1 MFHSLRST
9 IKPGEVIDVHVHIA
23 GPEGE
28 NNELYYTSELFKKSL
43 SYEGIKLV
51 TKLTSAQITGPR
63 YVSVLLSQLKQSR
76 HVDKIVLLAL
86 DQAYSEEGQVLTEA
100 THLYVSNEYLAYLS
114 QMYPMFLFGCS
125 VHPYRQD
132 AVDALWECAAHGAVL
147 CKWLPSSQSIDP
159 THPLSQKFYRAL
171 AELKMPLLIH
181 MGPEET
187 IPGGLSEKD
196 ELLFN
201 AAGGKYG
208 TNPGDAITM
217 ALDAGATV
225 IIAHSATPLGKL
237 LDKHNDYWEKVF
249 AKLLGRVEKG
259 NPRSSLYADI
269 SAFCL
274 PGRFKYVKQI
284 IPLAHE
290 MPERF
295 LYGSDYPIPIVSF
308 KNKSIEEVLDA
319 FGWLAG
325 RALPTNDF
333 DKNYQL
339 LEPHFSKATFTAAAK
354 VLRHPQM
361 PLIPLDRYRKE
372 LGMKKRK
379 KFWFLGRKNESI

>member
-1 MFHSLRST
+1 MFNSLRSNF
-9 IKPGEVIDVHVHIA
+9 KPHDVIDIHVHIA
-23 GPEGE
+23 GPKGE
-28 NNELYYTSELFKKSL
+28 NDELYYMSNLFTKSL

-51 TKLTSAQITGPR
+51 TKITSSQVSGPR
-63 YVSVLLSQLKQSR
+63 YVSILLNQLKQSKY
-76 HVDKIVLLAL
+76 VDKIVLLAL
-86 DQAYSEEGQVLTEA
+86 DQAYSEEGQVLPKA

-125 VHPYRQD
+125 VHPYRENAAD
-132 AVDALWECAAHGAVL
+132 VLWECAAHGAVL

-181 MGPEET
+181 VGPEET
-187 IPGGLSEKD
+187 IPGGLNKKD

-201 AAGGKYG
+201 AASGKYG
-208 TNPGDAITM
+208 KNPGDAITM
-217 ALDAGATV
+217 ALDTGATV
-225 IIAHSATPLGKL
+225 IVAHSATPLGKL
-237 LDKHNDYWEKVF
+237 LDKNNDYWENVFEMLMGKV
-249 AKLLGRVEKG
+249 ENE
-259 NPRSSLYADI
+259 NPISSLYADI

-284 IPLAHE
+284 IPMAQE

-308 KNKSIEEVLDA
+308 RSKSIDEILDA
-319 FGWLAG
+319 FGWLVG

-339 LEPHFSKATFTAAAK
+339 LEPHFPRKTFTAATK

-361 PLIPLDRYRKE
+361 PLISLDRYRKN
-372 LGMKKRK
+372 LGLKKK
-379 KFWFLGRKNESI
+379 KSFSF

>member
-1 MFHSLRST
+1 MFHSLRSSF
-9 IKPGEVIDVHVHIA
+9 KPDDVIDIHVHIA
-23 GPEGE
+23 GPKGE
-28 NNELYYTSELFKKSL
+28 NEELYYISNLFTKSL
-43 SYEGIKLV
+43 SFEGIKLV
-51 TKLTSAQITGPR
+51 TKITSSQISGPR
-63 YVSVLLSQLKQSR
+63 YLSVLLNQLKQSR
-76 HVDKIVLLAL
+76 YVDKIVLLAL
-86 DQAYSEEGQVLTEA
+86 DQAYSEEGQVLPQA

-125 VHPYRQD
+125 VHPYREN
-132 AVDALWECAAHGAVL
+132 AADALWESAAHGAVL

-181 MGPEET
+181 VGPEET
-187 IPGGLSEKD
+187 IPGGLNKKD

-201 AAGGKYG
+201 AASGKYG
-208 TNPGDAITM
+208 KNPGDAITM
-217 ALDAGATV
+217 ALDSGATV
-225 IIAHSATPLGKL
+225 IVAHSAIPLGKL
-237 LDKHNDYWEKVF
+237 LDKHNDYWENVF
-249 AKLLGRVEKG
+249 AKLMVRVENG
-259 NPRSSLYADI
+259 DPMSSLYADI

-284 IPLAHE
+284 IPMAQE

-295 LYGSDYPIPIVSF
+295 LYGSDYPVPIVSF
-308 KNKSIEEVLDA
+308 RSKSIEGILDA

-339 LEPHFSKATFTAAAK
+339 LEPHFPRKTFKAATK

-361 PLIPLDRYRKE
+361 PLISLERYRKN
-372 LGMKKRK
+372 LGVKKIK
-379 KFWFLGRKNESI
+379 SFNF